1 MTSSARQPQ
10 PPQPPYGQGDASF
23 QAAGGIEGI
32 RQLVDAFY
40 VAMDTLPAAAVIRAM
55 HPTDLTVARDKLHLF
70 LCGWLGGEKHYAK
83 KYGPI
88 TIPTA
93 HAHLPIG
100 AAERDQWLLCMQ
112 QAVAAQPYPEDFQQ
126 YLMVQLAV
134 PAERIRQACA
144 ARASGSSARE

>member
-1 MTSSARQPQ
+1 MTSSAQQ
-10 PPQPPYGQGDASF
+10 PQPPYGQGDASF

-40 VAMDTLPAAAVIRAM
+40 DVMETLPQAQTIRAM
-55 HPTDLTVARDKLHLF
+55 HPADLTVARDKLHLF

-100 AAERDQWLLCMQ
+100 EGERDQWLLCMER
-112 QAVAAQPYPEDFQQ
+112 AVAAQPYPDAFRR
-126 YLMVQLAV
+126 YLMAQLAV
-134 PAERIRQACA
+134 PAERIRQACL
-144 ARASGSSARE
+144 ARVGRD